1 VWSGGLLWQESNSAY
16 LSSRIRAIE
25 TKLPKMAT
33 HVEKVLEAAIARG
46 IEQLHATVESTMARF
61 LAHANAGVQ
70 RQTCGKTNIDTTAMA
85 TVPTIVVG
93 ADQQL
98 HIGSDP
104 IKLGVGNGSEVN
116 ATNGQAGL
124 AHVSKVC

>member
-1 VWSGGLLWQESNSAY
+1 MWSGGLLWQESNLAY

-25 TKLPKMAT
+25 TKLPEMVAQ
-33 HVEKVLEAAIARG
+33 VEKVLEATIARG

-61 LAHANAGVQ
+61 LAQANAGVQ
-70 RQTCGKTNIDTTAMA
+70 GQTCVKTNIDTAAMA
-85 TVPTIVVG
+85 AGTIVVG

-104 IKLGVGNGSEVN
+104 IKLGVRNGSKVN
-116 ATNGQAGL
+116 ATNGQEGL
-124 AHVSKVC
+124 AHVSKVR

>member
-1 VWSGGLLWQESNSAY
+1 MWSGGLLWQESNSTY

-25 TKLPKMAT
+25 TKLLEMAVQ
-33 HVEKVLEAAIARG
+33 VEKMLEAAIARG
-46 IEQLHATVESTMARF
+46 IEQLHATMESTMVRF
-61 LAHANAGVQ
+61 LAQTNAGVQ
-70 RQTCGKTNIDTTAMA
+70 GQTSVKTNINTVAMA
-85 TVPTIVVG
+85 AVPTIVIG

-116 ATNGQAGL
+116 AINGQEGL
-124 AHVSKVC
+124 AHVSKVR